1 MQRYNTFSFNN
12 QPQLI
17 AQPPNRIISLS
28 LKPEKPTIYIINM
41 LYFDEAGYTGPDLTN
56 PDHPYFTLASI
67 RLTDDEAEKMK
78 EDINYNG
85 WGKELHFSSMYTNTK
100 GRLMLEQVFSHP
112 FMDANHVL
120 LSFALKRYC
129 VYANIVNILVET
141 YYYNNGVNLYEGAK
155 NLLLANGLYYFAELH
170 PNKLLIAEF
179 EGNFVKMVREPSVE
193 SIADFY
199 RVTDKLRHDE
209 NTKDG
214 FYDMLSEIPP
224 TIVCIQEALSNN
236 KFHIDLT
243 IPLFSI
249 SVQEWYKTT
258 GVKEDVLFD
267 SSEPFYAK
275 KAFLESLR
283 DMSVPETEVGYGN
296 QKHVFPLPVGNM
308 GIVKS
313 YEKFGIQLADV
324 FASALNFALT
334 PRTDKYK
341 QYQDKLKELPIFQ
354 NIKLNLA
361 PSSYEFIE
369 ERMKETAD
377 IDPLEFLCDHEK
389 DLKHNN

>member
-1 MQRYNTFSFNN
+1 
-12 QPQLI
+12 
-17 AQPPNRIISLS
+17 
-28 LKPEKPTIYIINM
+28 M

-56 PDHPYFTLASI
+56 PDNPYFTLASI

-78 EDINYNG
+78 EDINYEG
-85 WGKELHFSSMYTNTK
+85 WGKELHFSSMYTNPE
-100 GRLMLEQVFSHP
+100 GRLMLEQVFTHP

-170 PNKLLIAEF
+170 PNKPLIAEF

-199 RVTDKLRHDE
+199 RVTDKLRLDE
-209 NTKDG
+209 STKDG
-214 FYDMLSEIPP
+214 FFDMLSEIPP
-224 TIVCIQEALSNN
+224 TIIYIKEALSNN

-249 SVQEWYKTT
+249 SIQEWYKKT
-258 GVKEDVLFD
+258 GVKDDVLFD
-267 SSEPFYAK
+267 SSEPFYAN

-283 DMSVPETEVGYGN
+283 DINVPETEVGYGK
-296 QKHVFPLPVGNM
+296 QKHVYPLPVGNM

-341 QYQDKLKELPIFQ
+341 QYQDKLKELPVFQ

-369 ERMKETAD
+369 ERMKETAN

-389 DLKHNN
+389 DMKYNN

>member
-1 MQRYNTFSFNN
+1 
-12 QPQLI
+12 
-17 AQPPNRIISLS
+17 
-28 LKPEKPTIYIINM
+28 M

-56 PDHPYFTLASI
+56 QDHPYFTLASI
-67 RLTDDEAEKMK
+67 RLNDDEVEKMK
-78 EDINYNG
+78 KDINYEG
-85 WGKELHFSSMYTNTK
+85 WGKEFHFSSMYTNPE
-100 GRLMLEQVFSHP
+100 GRLMLEQVFAHP
-112 FMDANHVL
+112 FMDTNHVL

-141 YYYNNGVNLYEGAK
+141 YYYNNGVNLFEGAK
-155 NLLLANGLYYFAELH
+155 NLVLANGMFYFAELH
-170 PNKLLIAEF
+170 PNKPLIAEF
-179 EGNFVKMVREPSVE
+179 ECNFVKMVREPSVE
-193 SIADFY
+193 SIAAFY
-199 RVTDKLRHDE
+199 RATDKLRLDE

-214 FYDMLSEIPP
+214 FFDMLSEIPQ
-224 TIVCIQEALSNN
+224 TIICIKEALSNN

-249 SVQEWYKTT
+249 SIQEWYKKTE
-258 GVKEDVLFD
+258 VKDDVLFD
-267 SSEPFYAK
+267 SSEPFYAN

-283 DMSVPETEVGYGN
+283 DINVPETEVGYGK
-296 QKHVFPLPVGNM
+296 QKHVYPLPVGNM

-313 YEKFGIQLADV
+313 YEEFGIQLADV

-354 NIKLNLA
+354 NIKLNIA

-369 ERMKETAD
+369 ERMKETAN
-377 IDPLEFLCDHEK
+377 IDPLEFLCDHVK
-389 DLKHNN
+389 DSNLNN

>member
-1 MQRYNTFSFNN
+1 
-12 QPQLI
+12 
-17 AQPPNRIISLS
+17 
-28 LKPEKPTIYIINM
+28 M

-67 RLTDDEAEKMK
+67 RLTDDEVEKMK
-78 EDINYNG
+78 KDINYEG
-85 WGKELHFSSMYTNTK
+85 WGKELHFSSMYTNPE
-100 GRLMLEQVFSHP
+100 GRLMLEQVFIHP

-199 RVTDKLRHDE
+199 RVTDKLRLDE
-209 NTKDG
+209 STKDG
-214 FYDMLSEIPP
+214 FFDMLSEIPP
-224 TIVCIQEALSNN
+224 TIEYIKEALSNN

-249 SVQEWYKTT
+249 SIQEWYKKT
-258 GVKEDVLFD
+258 GDKDDVLFD
-267 SSEPFYAK
+267 SSEPFYAN

-283 DMSVPETEVGYGN
+283 DINVPETEVGYGK
-296 QKHVFPLPVGNM
+296 QKHVYPLPVGNM

-324 FASALNFALT
+324 FASALYFALT

-354 NIKLNLA
+354 DIKLNLA

-369 ERMKETAD
+369 ERMKETAN

-389 DLKHNN
+389 DMKYNN